1 MPHFKRLVLF
11 DIDGTLLWP
20 DRAGRDAM
28 KIALE
33 MLYGTAG
40 PIDSYHFGG
49 FTDRRTV
56 RVLLEEAGLPA
67 EVIWERF
74 PRLGPVMA
82 QVMRE
87 RLTLARHHIR
97 PCTGGP
103 ELVAALQAHDDVLLG
118 VLTGNLRE
126 TAAIKLEAA
135 GYLPEQ
141 FVIGAFGDLSEN
153 RADLLNRAVE
163 QARELH
169 GVTFTGQQ
177 IVVIGDTPHD
187 ITCGRERGARSIAV
201 LTGWNTRAELE
212 AYSPNYL
219 FDDLS
224 DTHAVLGAIFD
235 PTNPAG

>member
-1 MPHFKRLVLF
+1 MPHFKHLVLF

-20 DRAGRDAM
+20 DHAGRDAM

-49 FTDRRTV
+49 YTDRRTV

-74 PRLGPVMA
+74 PRLGAVMA
-82 QVMRE
+82 QVMQE
-87 RLTLARHHIR
+87 RLVLNQHRIR
-97 PCTGGP
+97 PCTGGL
-103 ELVAALQAHDDVLLG
+103 ELVAALQTHDTVLLG

-126 TAAIKLEAA
+126 TAAVKLEAA

-141 FVIGAFGDLSEN
+141 FVIGAFGDISEN
-153 RADLLNRAVE
+153 RADLLNHAIE
-163 QARELH
+163 QAWQLY
-169 GVTFTGQQ
+169 GTAFAGQQ
-177 IVVIGDTPHD
+177 VVVIGDTPHD
-187 ITCGRERGARSIAV
+187 ITCGREQGARSIAV

-212 AYSPNYL
+212 AYSPDYL

-224 DTHAVLGAIFD
+224 DTRTVLEAIFQ
-235 PTNPAG
+235 PTSRAG

>member
-1 MPHFKRLVLF
+1 MPHIKRLVLF

-20 DRAGRDAM
+20 DHAGRDAM

-33 MLYGTAG
+33 ALYGTAG

-56 RVLLEEAGLPA
+56 RVLLEAAGLPA

-82 QVMRE
+82 QAMRE
-87 RLTLARHHIR
+87 RLTHNKHHIR

-103 ELVAALQAHDDVLLG
+103 ELVAALHTRSDVLLG
-118 VLTGNLRE
+118 VLTGNLFE
-126 TAAIKLEAA
+126 TAAVKLEAA
-135 GYLPEQ
+135 GYAAQQ
-141 FVIGAFGDLSEN
+141 FRVGAFGDISEN
-153 RADLLNRAVE
+153 RADLLKHAVE
-163 QARELH
+163 QARQLY
-169 GVTFTGQQ
+169 GVVVAGQQ

-187 ITCGRERGARSIAV
+187 ITCGREYGARSVAV

-219 FDDLS
+219 FEDLG
-224 DTHAVLGAIFD
+224 DTGAVLDAIFH
-235 PTNPAG
+235 PAGAGD